1 MNTTHHATLA
11 LIACGMTTVIPVFFG
26 KLRVL
31 PTWLSLQ
38 ALALGWLSLN
48 QAGVGL
54 HALAAGLEILLLRA
68 WLVPHILRRAL
79 AQNAHSAQMDVMPS
93 NLITWGVA
101 VALLI
106 VAFQFGD
113 GARADL
119 RALTLG
125 LIAATVTLVF
135 LVLATNREPLAQLGA
150 LLYLENAV
158 VLFEHLLPHPWPLPV
173 HLVLSGVYLGS
184 AAVGVWL
191 IRGMQGSTA
200 PTIDTHAPM
209 PPPPPATAHD
219 PA

>member
-1 MNTTHHATLA
+1 MNTSHYPTLA
-11 LIACGMTTVIPVFFG
+11 LIACGLTTVIPVFFG

-31 PTWLSLQ
+31 PVWLSLQ

-48 QAGVGL
+48 QSADGV
-54 HALAAGLEILLLRA
+54 HALVAGMEILLLRA

-79 AQNAHSAQMDVMPS
+79 AEQSHSAQHDVMPS

-106 VAFQFGD
+106 VAFQFGN

-125 LIAATVTLVF
+125 VVAATVALVF
-135 LVLATNREPLAQLGA
+135 LVLATNREPLAQLAA
-150 LLYLENAV
+150 LLYLENAI

-173 HLVLSGVYLGS
+173 HLVLSGVYVGS
-184 AAVGVWL
+184 ATVGAWL
-191 IRGMQGSTA
+191 IRGMQCSAAPSTDA
-200 PTIDTHAPM
+200 SIPRS
-209 PPPPPATAHD
+209 PPPPVTAHE
-219 PA
+219 PT